1 MQKERETQDVVI
13 DNLKKAIDKFKE
25 ELFHYTKEKIDQKEE
40 NQIAKLKSEQSAK
53 QAKDEKEKL
62 GNKLDDIKTR
72 NTNLSKECNDLKV
85 QIADKDDKFARLM
98 IEKEEIEKD
107 IQKKEDALNDERAKR
122 SKIEAELTMFTEENR
137 AIGGMDI
144 RRLNDRNKELEEENK
159 ILQSQRV
166 PVVAYN
172 KEFGTMEY
180 IGAPQYMEY
189 GIKHQNR
196 DGLPNTVQDVTKKMK
211 EWLGRESSNNNRLS
225 VKGIFHSM
233 DRGNFGE
240 LKEDAF
246 V

>member
-25 ELFHYTKEKIDQKEE
+25 ELFHYTKEKIDRKEQ
-40 NQIAKLKSEQSAK
+40 NDFAKLKSEQVAQEAK
-53 QAKDEKEKL
+53 AEKERL
-62 GNKLDDIKTR
+62 GNKLDDVKT
-72 NTNLSKECNDLKV
+72 TNAGLRKECGELKR
-85 QIADKDDKFARLM
+85 QIDEKDVKFARLM
-98 IEKEEIEKD
+98 TEKEDIEKD
-107 IQKKEDALNDERAKR
+107 IQKKEDALNDERARR

-137 AIGGMDI
+137 AIGGVDI

-180 IGAPQYMEY
+180 IGAPQGMDY
-189 GIKHQNR
+189 GTR
-196 DGLPNTVQDVTKKMK
+196 DRLPNTVQDVTKKMK